1 MPLKLVAP
9 IEETFTLDR
18 SDAQFGTDGEP
29 TRVTI
34 RQATQ
39 AHNEKRSAIFSE
51 VTRVMGQDSTSNEEI
66 QLRQR
71 WSLEELKRIEVF
83 LTMIDCNILDEKG
96 KPLFGFRSNK
106 SSQELDMSLQE
117 FSAAFGKLP
126 PEVAE
131 EIHEKVLKVNLT
143 WAGPLA
149 S

>member
-9 IEETFTLDR
+9 IEETFTLDK
-18 SDAQFGTDGEP
+18 SDAQYGTDGEP

-51 VTRVMGQDSTSNEEI
+51 VTRVMGQDSSNEEI

-83 LTMIDCNILDEKG
+83 LTLIDCNILDEKG
-96 KPLFGFRSNK
+96 HPLFSFRNSKNN
-106 SSQELDMSLQE
+106 QEIDMSLQE

-126 PEVAE
+126 PDVAQ
-131 EIHEKVLKVNLT
+131 EIHDKVLKVNLT
-143 WAGPLA
+143 WSGPLA

>member
-9 IEETFTLDR
+9 IEETFVLEK
-18 SDAQFGTDGEP
+18 SDAKFGNDGEP

-39 AHNEKRSAIFSE
+39 SHNEKRSAIFSE
-51 VTRVMGQDSTSNEEI
+51 VTRVMDQDVNNEEI

-71 WSLEELKRIEVF
+71 WSLEELKRIEIF
-83 LTMIDCNILDEKG
+83 LTMIDCNILNEAG
-96 KPLFGFRSNK
+96 KPLFNFRSTK
-106 SSQELDMSLQE
+106 TSQELDMSLQE

-126 PEVAE
+126 PEVAQ
-131 EIHEKVLKVNLT
+131 EIHDKVLKVNLT